1 MVKQPSR
8 CRHPRGFTLIELLVV
23 LSIVALLLTLA
34 LPRYFGAVDK
44 SKTLVLKE
52 NLRSIRVCIDRYYA
66 DRGAYP
72 ESLAELVELRYLKSI
87 PVDPVLDSDQQWV
100 LIPPDTRERGH
111 VADVK
116 SGASGNAPDGEPY
129 ASF

>member
-1 MVKQPSR
+1 MVRMTSLDR
-8 CRHPRGFTLIELLVV
+8 LPRGFTLIELLVA

-66 DRGAYP
+66 DRGTYP
-72 ESLAELVELRYLKSI
+72 ESLSELVELRYLKSI
-87 PVDPVLDSDQQWV
+87 PIDPVLESDQQWV
-100 LIPPDTRERGH
+100 LIPPDARVRGH

-116 SGASGNAPDGEPY
+116 SGAPGNAPDGEPY